1 MKVKYLSLMHPI
13 NLHGHNDIYYL
24 VLAAILQHNML
35 VEARLMTGE
44 EESAAMYN
52 TVETTAAESG
62 NVGSE
67 DDMMEVDNRD
77 IQEHGTDNKLRFE
90 IVNKRWKELYD
101 HKGAAKLKSAM
112 MRHLYDQN
120 LDKKLCLMPTMYAK
134 HMTHYRIE
142 CVNVFT

>member
-1 MKVKYLSLMHPI
+1 MHPI

-62 NVGSE
+62 NVGAE
-67 DDMMEVDNRD
+67 DDMMEIDNGET
-77 IQEHGTDNKLRFE
+77 QEQGTHNMLRFE
-90 IVNKRWKELYD
+90 IAHKRWT
-101 HKGAAKLKSAM
+101 AAKLKSAM
-112 MRHLYDQN
+112 MRHLYKQKSEQDAMSHAYDVSEAYDQ
-120 LDKKLCLMPTMYAK
+120 LSY
-134 HMTHYRIE
+134 
-142 CVNVFT
+142 